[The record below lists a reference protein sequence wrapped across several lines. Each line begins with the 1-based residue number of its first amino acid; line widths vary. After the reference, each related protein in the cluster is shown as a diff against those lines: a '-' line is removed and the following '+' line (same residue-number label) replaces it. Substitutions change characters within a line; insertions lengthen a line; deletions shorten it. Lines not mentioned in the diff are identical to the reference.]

1 MEVSKAELAPLWDKY
16 KRIAQKAAKRFESP
30 HYEQEDLLQECF
42 IIFMRAL
49 KEYEPGVG
57 CSFTTYFYNRVQWRL
72 YRLIYGKDGKEG
84 LKIKE
89 VCVLDAPV
97 KSDDE
102 EKLTMSD
109 SIPDPEAEF
118 ADDVIDHV
126 AISSLWELC
135 RFELETYKGEKDER
149 SGMMYNVI
157 VDKYRFGITDEE
169 AAKKHGVPV
178 QLIGEEHRRA
188 MKCLRRSRKLY
199 ELYCDVIG
207 ESIFH
212 GGIGTFKA
220 TGSSSV
226 EWAVLERERI
236 RELQELEN
244 DKLYPKI
251 KYIEHTEY

>member
-16 KRIAQKAAKRFESP
+16 KRVAQKAAKRFESP

-57 CSFTTYFYNRVQWRL
+57 CGFTTYFYNRVQWGL
-72 YRLIYGKDGKEG
+72 YRLIYGRDGKEG

-102 EKLTMSD
+102 EKLTMSE

-118 ADDVIDHV
+118 ADDVIDRV
-126 AISSLWELC
+126 SSSPLWELC
-135 RFELETYKGEKDER
+135 RFELETNKGKKNEG
-149 SGMMYNVI
+149 SGMMYNI
-157 VDKYRFGITDEE
+157 IEDKYRFGITDEE
-169 AAKKHGVPV
+169 AADKYGVPV
-178 QLIGEEHRRA
+178 KLIGEEHRRA
-188 MKCLRRSRKLY
+188 MNRLRRSHKLY

-212 GGIGTFKA
+212 GGIGTFKT
-220 TGSSSV
+220 TGASSV

-236 RELQELEN
+236 RELQDFEN
-244 DKLYPKI
+244 NKQYFD
-251 KYIEHTEY
+251 EM